1 MARRVLFLAVWA
13 ALAALGAVAP
23 TAALAQPS
31 PIPGMPP
38 EIAIGFISVT
48 DDPRYD
54 RRLAHLEIPVRK
66 WGPALDGAD
75 LGIADAVPIGQEINI
90 AFALEGANEADV
102 PAMIADVAEWAG
114 NGIHFVIADLP
125 ADLLLQLADGVADL
139 PVTIFNVSAREDSL
153 RGADCRENLIHM
165 IPSYRMLTDATLQ
178 YLVSRRWRNILVLQ
192 GPGAEDAA
200 IVDAL
205 RQSTANF
212 QGRIVDVRPFVP
224 GNDPRNRDFSNVAVL
239 TAGGNYDVVFVA
251 DADGEFAAQVPYQ
264 TNDARPVVGS
274 AGLVPLAWHWA
285 WDRQGAPQLNARFE
299 YYYGRRMGSDDWA
312 AWVSVR
318 AVTTAALRTSSTDYP
333 TLLAYI
339 LGDQMSLDGVKAASM
354 SVRPWDH
361 QLRQPILLAT
371 GNTVVQRAP
380 IEGFVH
386 PTNNLDTLGVDAPQT
401 ACRF

>member
-1 MARRVLFLAVWA
+1 MARRLVLLAMRA
-13 ALAALGAVAP
+13 CLGAAGLVIP
-23 TAALAQPS
+23 VSALAQQALM
-31 PIPGMPP
+31 PGLPP
-38 EIAIGFISVT
+38 EVAIGFVSLS

-54 RRLAHLEIPVRK
+54 RRLAHLEIPVRR
-66 WGPALDGAD
+66 WGPAVDGAD
-75 LGIADAVPIGQEINI
+75 LGIADAVQIGQAINV
-90 AFALEGANEADV
+90 AFALEGAAEADV
-102 PAMIADVAEWAG
+102 AAMVSDVERWAG

-125 ADLLLQLADGVADL
+125 ADLLLQLADGVASL
-139 PVTIFNVSAREDSL
+139 PVTIFNVSASEDRL
-153 RGADCRENLIHM
+153 RGADCRANVIHM
-165 IPSYRMLTDATLQ
+165 IPSDRMLTDATLQ

-192 GPGAEDAA
+192 GPSPEDAA
-200 IVDAL
+200 MVEAL
-205 RQSTANF
+205 RQSAANF

-264 TNDARPVVGS
+264 TNDARPVVGA

-312 AWVSVR
+312 AWTAVR
-318 AVTTAALRTSSTDYP
+318 AVTQATLRTSSTDYA
-333 TLLAYI
+333 TQLAYI
-339 LGDQMSLDGVKAASM
+339 LSEAMSLDGVKAASM

-371 GNTVVQRAP
+371 SNMVVQRAP

-386 PTNNLDTLGVDAPQT
+386 STNNLDTLGVDAPQT
-401 ACRF
+401 SCRL